1 MILEVMLEA
10 EGIEP
15 SDGRIG
21 SPRWNHPAPTLP
33 YEEWG
38 AYGRSPLRA
47 LSCWWCSDLV
57 ELQADLNLN
66 FGRLVGGFALGR
78 C

>member
-1 MILEVMLEA
+1 MIQEVMLEA

-33 YEEWG
+33 YEERG
-38 AYGRSPLRA
+38 AYGRSPLGLR
-47 LSCWWCSDLV
+47 
-57 ELQADLNLN
+57 
-66 FGRLVGGFALGR
+66 
-78 C
+78 

>member
-33 YEEWG
+33 NGERG
-38 AYGRSPLRA
+38 AFNAPLSGYWR
-47 LSCWWCSDLV
+47 
-57 ELQADLNLN
+57 Q
-66 FGRLVGGFALGR
+66 FAVK
-78 C
+78 